1 MKIEPGTFGYR
12 RKKWFGRLAL
22 VSALGG
28 IIIMLLMTRSLIEDS
43 NVRALLTVSSILVVL
58 PFGNIAAPLFASVQ
72 YKSASREFYHK
83 VHPYENKTRILYDLI
98 LTTPSQIIPLDAII
112 VHPVCIVGY
121 CPSAKLDIAK
131 AEKGI
136 NELLY
141 AAKIEKKIKIL
152 KDEHAFFHRL
162 EVLKP
167 MDAYEDDG
175 VVEYTCQTL
184 KNLSM

>member
-1 MKIEPGTFGYR
+1 MKIEPGEFGYR

-22 VSALGG
+22 VAALAAV
-28 IIIMLLMTRSLIEDS
+28 IIMILMARSVVEDN
-43 NVRALLTVSSILVVL
+43 NVKALMTVSSVLVVL
-58 PFGNIAAPLFASVQ
+58 PLGNIASPLFASAQ
-72 YKSASREFYHK
+72 YKSATKEFYQK
-83 VHPYENKTRILYDLI
+83 VRPFEKKTKILYDLI
-98 LTTPSQIIPLDAII
+98 LTTPAQIIPLDAII

-121 CPSAKLDIAK
+121 CPIKTLDVAK

-152 KDEHAFFHRL
+152 QDEHAFMHRL

-167 MDAYEDDG
+167 MDTYTDDG
-175 VVEYTCQTL
+175 VVSYTCETL
-184 KNLSM
+184 KQLSM